1 MYIYILY
8 ITITIPSPPTYL
20 DNHQS
25 PKWRW
30 QSMYLDNW
38 WAGATNPL
46 LLSVFLHPPGQIR
59 LILTASRGF
68 PWGWSRS
75 PAACPAPP
83 PVPSP
88 RGLARSPRTTG
99 LDLET
104 QGTRITVTNIIPVV
118 HTLGA
123 QFQTKSINLGMV
135 SEMWVWTTSKCFRPG
150 EPAVQKFESQIS
162 YQVKMQCQVYQ
173 FYSIL
178 TYQWYPMILW
188 LSIHCYDLLGPFI
201 SSRLSYVFFF
211 PTRFQLQSYNFDG

>member
-1 MYIYILY
+1 MYIYIYILY

-30 QSMYLDNW
+30 QSMYLDNS

-88 RGLARSPRTTG
+88 RGLSRSPRTTG

-123 QFQTKSINLGMV
+123 QFHNPS
-135 SEMWVWTTSKCFRPG
+135 TSGWFLKCEFGP
-150 EPAVQKFESQIS
+150 PQNAS
-162 YQVKMQCQVYQ
+162 
-173 FYSIL
+173 
-178 TYQWYPMILW
+178 
-188 LSIHCYDLLGPFI
+188 DLEN
-201 SSRLSYVFFF
+201 
-211 PTRFQLQSYNFDG
+211 LQSRNLNLRSRIRWKCSARYINSIQF